1 MSDHAA
7 HHHHGGPDHVPHIT
21 PLSTYFKT
29 YGALLVLTVLTVSV
43 SYVNLGSSVNLGI
56 ALLIA
61 TIKASVVA
69 ALFMHLASDH
79 KFHSVILGSSV
90 VFLFIFIVFTMFD
103 TEYRSRTNVEDGMRT
118 NMAAPFAVPT
128 ASASAGA
135 AAAPAA
141 APPAA
146 AAPAGEPAKMP

>member
-21 PLSTYFKT
+21 PLATYFKT
-29 YGALLVLTVLTVSV
+29 YGALIFLTVLTVSV

-79 KFHSVILGSSV
+79 KFHSVILISSV
-90 VFLFIFIVFTMFD
+90 VFLLVFVTFTMFD
-103 TEYRSRTNVEDGMRT
+103 TEYRNRVNAEDGQKV
-118 NMAAPFAVPT
+118 NMAAPFAT
-128 ASASAGA
+128 ATASAGA
-135 AAAPAA
+135 PASSA

-146 AAPAGEPAKMP
+146 EKK

>member
-1 MSDHAA
+1 VSDHTHEA
-7 HHHHGGPDHVPHIT
+7 HQHGGPDHVPHIT
-21 PLSTYFKT
+21 PLAVYLKT
-29 YGALLVLTVLTVSV
+29 YGALIVLTVLTVSV

-79 KFHSVILGSSV
+79 KFHTVIMLSSV
-90 VFLFIFIVFTMFD
+90 VFLFVFITFTMFD
-103 TEYRSRTNVEDGMRT
+103 TEYRGRVNAEDGQRV
-118 NMAAPFAVPT
+118 NMAAPFAT
-128 ASASAGA
+128 ASATPS

-141 APPAA
+141 APAA
-146 AAPAGEPAKMP
+146 PPAGEKKP